1 MVVGLGIDRRI
12 RERFLGELQG
22 KVVKTLEERN
32 RLSGTIEPTKVIQA
46 RLFEFWD
53 MLLPPSNSHSD
64 DDTSLPPKRILL
76 VSHGGAIRA
85 LIQGLLT
92 MRSSHYTL
100 DPSQDLSGRLGNCS
114 ITEIEVEFDGGWK
127 GVVRKYGDESC
138 FTEVG
143 SSRVP
148 SPSVNVDIVE

>member
-1 MVVGLGIDRRI
+1 
-12 RERFLGELQG
+12 
-22 KVVKTLEERN
+22 
-32 RLSGTIEPTKVIQA
+32 
-46 RLFEFWD
+46 
-53 MLLPPSNSHSD
+53 
-64 DDTSLPPKRILL
+64 
-76 VSHGGAIRA
+76 
-85 LIQGLLT
+85 